1 MACQRCRDH
10 TEQRERTTPAG
21 GAVTSSR
28 QQYPF
33 QHRRKP
39 WHGAARLV
47 QLVLRR
53 LHQLR
58 RRLVLGLRLD
68 EGRVL
73 LLALLRGL
81 PASFFATVAP
91 PLLLLCVLTRFNR
104 EAVRM
109 LRRTEKAENAAQ
121 MSEPTLTKNKW
132 KTPKNEKRTSAT
144 ALSRAL
150 ISACVR
156 YWSDCATIISDENAW
171 NNARVPVPS

>member
-10 TEQRERTTPAG
+10 TEQRERTAPAG
-21 GAVTSSR
+21 GAVTPSR

-39 WHGAARLV
+39 WHSAARLV

-81 PASFFATVAP
+81 PASFRDFIASIAV
-91 PLLLLCVLTRFNR
+91 
-104 EAVRM
+104 AVRSHQV
-109 LRRTEKAENAAQ
+109 RSGGSPNAEAQ
-121 MSEPTLTKNKW
+121 
-132 KTPKNEKRTSAT
+132 
-144 ALSRAL
+144 
-150 ISACVR
+150 
-156 YWSDCATIISDENAW
+156 
-171 NNARVPVPS
+171 